1 MEAVMFRRLTILA
14 AFFFAAASLSAQ
26 TATNLAVGSVAAQWL
41 DIAGSARIEGLGE
54 AYVAVADDANALGV
68 NPAGLGKIIGT
79 EISLTHDAY
88 VQNADIEQGRGSFA
102 LGPGNVGVGLTY
114 GNFGNVEQYTVN
126 NGTPVD
132 GGAYQPMVWKMDLGY
147 GLCLMPDIYAGLS
160 VKYLM
165 DDITSTQ
172 LTGWAFDAGGLWTP
186 RNTNFTVG
194 LSVLNMGTLAGS
206 AIPTE
211 VRGGA
216 SYKLDITGDPQNIHT
231 LLVSL
236 DALARTVSLS
246 SNREAVG
253 IEYCYHDKLFLRVG
267 QALTDTTG
275 LSGWSGFSAGVGIEF
290 DKIKLD
296 YAYANLADLGTINMV
311 SIASDF

>member
-1 MEAVMFRRLTILA
+1 
-14 AFFFAAASLSAQ
+14 
-26 TATNLAVGSVAAQWL
+26 
-41 DIAGSARIEGLGE
+41 
-54 AYVAVADDANALGV
+54 
-68 NPAGLGKIIGT
+68 
-79 EISLTHDAY
+79 
-88 VQNADIEQGRGSFA
+88 
-102 LGPGNVGVGLTY
+102 
-114 GNFGNVEQYTVN
+114 
-126 NGTPVD
+126 
-132 GGAYQPMVWKMDLGY
+132 
-147 GLCLMPDIYAGLS
+147 MPDIYAGLS

-186 RNTNFTVG
+186 KDTNFTVG
-194 LSVLNMGTLAGS
+194 LSVLNMGTLSGS

-216 SYKLDITGDPQNIHT
+216 SYKLDITNDPQNSHT

-253 IEYCYHDKLFLRVG
+253 FEYSYHDKLFLRVG

-290 DKIKLD
+290 DKIKID
-296 YAYANLADLGTINMV
+296 YAYAQLADLGTINMI
-311 SIASDF
+311 SLATGL

>member
-1 MEAVMFRRLTILA
+1 
-14 AFFFAAASLSAQ
+14 
-26 TATNLAVGSVAAQWL
+26 
-41 DIAGSARIEGLGE
+41 
-54 AYVAVADDANALGV
+54 
-68 NPAGLGKIIGT
+68 
-79 EISLTHDAY
+79 
-88 VQNADIEQGRGSFA
+88 
-102 LGPGNVGVGLTY
+102 
-114 GNFGNVEQYTVN
+114 
-126 NGTPVD
+126 
-132 GGAYQPMVWKMDLGY
+132 
-147 GLCLMPDIYAGLS
+147 
-160 VKYLM
+160 M

-186 RNTNFTVG
+186 KDTNFTVG
-194 LSVLNMGTLAGS
+194 LSVLNMGTLSGS

-216 SYKLDITGDPQNIHT
+216 SYKLDITNDPQNSHT

-253 IEYCYHDKLFLRVG
+253 FEYSYHDKLFLRVG

-290 DKIKLD
+290 DKIKID
-296 YAYANLADLGTINMV
+296 YAYAQLADLGTINMI
-311 SIASDF
+311 SLATGL

>member
-1 MEAVMFRRLTILA
+1 MEAVMFRRLTLLA
-14 AFFFAAASLSAQ
+14 AFLLMTAALHAQ

-41 DIAGSARIEGLGE
+41 DIAGSARIEGMGE
-54 AYVAVADDANALGV
+54 AYVAVADDENALGV
-68 NPAGLGKIIGT
+68 NPAGLGKIAGT

-88 VQNADIEQGRGSFA
+88 IQNADIEQGKGSFT

-132 GGAYQPMVWKMDLGY
+132 GGSYQPMVWKMDLGY
-147 GLCLMPDIYAGLS
+147 GLSLMPDIYAGLS

-186 RNTNFTVG
+186 KDTNFTVG
-194 LSVLNMGTLAGS
+194 LSVLNMGTLSGS

-216 SYKLDITGDPQNIHT
+216 SYKLDITNDPQNSHT

-253 IEYCYHDKLFLRVG
+253 FEYSYHDKLFLRVG

-290 DKIKLD
+290 DKIKID
-296 YAYANLADLGTINMV
+296 YAYAQLADLGTINMI
-311 SIASDF
+311 SLATGL

>member
-1 MEAVMFRRLTILA
+1 
-14 AFFFAAASLSAQ
+14 
-26 TATNLAVGSVAAQWL
+26 LAVGSVAAQWL

-68 NPAGLGKIIGT
+68 NPAGLGKITGT
-79 EISLTHDAY
+79 EISVTHDAY
-88 VQNADIEQGRGSFA
+88 IQGADIEQGKGSFT

-126 NGTPVD
+126 NGAPLD
-132 GGAYQPMVWKMDLGY
+132 QGAYQPMVWKMDLGY
-147 GLCLMPDIYAGLS
+147 GLSLMPDIYAGLS
-160 VKYLM
+160 VKYLI

-186 RNTNFTVG
+186 KDTNFTVG
-194 LSVLNMGTLAGS
+194 LSVLNMGALAGS

-216 SYKLDITGDPQNIHT
+216 SYKLDITNDPQNIHS
-231 LLVSL
+231 LLVSV

-253 IEYCYHDKLFLRVG
+253 FEYSYHDKLFLRIG

-296 YAYANLADLGTINMV
+296 YAYANLADLGTINMISV
-311 SIASDF
+311 ATDF